1 MRNELTRHLASRYP
15 TLKKYQVTDSVNS
28 YIAAVM
34 KEIAVQY
41 ANVTSEDIEAGEFS
55 FAADLV
61 NKASGQ
67 VSIGKKRPR
76 VYSVMQSDPCTS
88 LVISTY
94 TGNSIS
100 KRVSKVTFNPKYK
113 KDILNEL
120 ITSNYALTPAHLDE
134 LDEKSNYSIAVD
146 LDALES
152 YIKNTTELLAKA
164 SDGKYK
170 EKLARNKL
178 ASERIKQRA
187 ELQADGSY
195 LVKEYWTQIDSGR
208 VHGHGLSL
216 QLVAKEVRHA
226 ALGRCAKIDFKASSY
241 AILTSLAL
249 AINPTL
255 KVEALKSYI
264 KYRTPMRIRIAKAVG
279 ISEDWMK
286 TIFTSLGFG
295 AEVKEN
301 KHNSICKKIGNE
313 KFNLLVANQE
323 FVYIKQELDLVRD
336 TILKSDAFKGDG
348 FAIGDNTYS
357 ALDSKT
363 GKKRTKNQKMAWIF
377 QACERM
383 ALDIVIKKM
392 PDNYTILLPVH
403 DCLYIKQR
411 LPSHVVL
418 DLKDNL
424 LQLFPL
430 LDFEQELIIPI
441 HAAEDH
447 DKYNAAI
454 DQEEA
459 AHKQR
464 IALAEL
470 GARGFKSEFFEMDS
484 AFRTE
489 TDYSNETDAEYELRR
504 KQQFLSDVQRHEES
518 METENYGAQRKVSMP
533 PSLFV
538 YISKPLQN
546 SRLSAY

>member
-1 MRNELTRHLASRYP
+1 MRNELTKNLASRYP
-15 TLKKYQVTDSVNS
+15 ALKNYQITTCVNS
-28 YIAAVM
+28 YVAEVM
-34 KEIAVQY
+34 KEIALRF
-41 ANVTSEDIEAGEFS
+41 ATITSEDIEAGEFS

-76 VYSVMQSDPCTS
+76 VYSVMQSDPSTS
-88 LVISTY
+88 LVISIY
-94 TGNSIS
+94 KGNSHS

-113 KDILNEL
+113 KDILNEF
-120 ITSNYALTPAHLDE
+120 ITNNYALTPTYMKVLDG
-134 LDEKSNYSIAVD
+134 KSNYSIAVD

-170 EKLARNKL
+170 EKLARNKI

-249 AINPTL
+249 AINPEL

-264 KYRTPMRIRIAKAVG
+264 KYRTPMRIRIARSVG
-279 ISEDWMK
+279 ISEDRMK

-295 AEVKEN
+295 AEVKDN
-301 KHNSICKKIGNE
+301 PFNSICKMLGKE
-313 KFNLLVANQE
+313 RFNLLVANQE
-323 FVYIKQELDLVRD
+323 FAYIKEELELVRS
-336 TILKSDAFKGDG
+336 TILNSDAFKGDG
-348 FAIGDNTYS
+348 FVIGNNTYID
-357 ALDSKT
+357 LDSKT
-363 GKKRTKNQKMAWIF
+363 GKKRTKNQKMAWIY

-383 ALDIVIKKM
+383 ALDIVVEKM
-392 PDNYTILLPVH
+392 PDNYTMLLPVH
-403 DCLYIKQR
+403 DCIYIKQR

-418 DLKDNL
+418 DLKNHL

-447 DKYNAAI
+447 DKYNDAI

-459 AHKQR
+459 AHKQS

-489 TDYSNETDAEYELRR
+489 KDYSNESDAEYELRR
-504 KQQFLSDVQRHEES
+504 KQQFWLDVQQHEES
-518 METENYGAQRKVSMP
+518 MDIENHGEKRKLSMP

-538 YISKPLQN
+538 YIPEAFQN
-546 SRLSAY
+546 SQYMLD

>member
-1 MRNELTRHLASRYP
+1 MRSELEKLLASRYP
-15 TLKKYQVTDSVNS
+15 KLKNYQITTCVNS
-28 YIAAVM
+28 YVDAVM
-34 KEIAVQY
+34 KEIAMRFSTI
-41 ANVTSEDIEAGEFS
+41 TSEDIEAGEFS
-55 FAADLV
+55 FSADLV
-61 NKASGQ
+61 NKNSGQ
-67 VSIGKKRPR
+67 TSIDGMRMR
-76 VYSVMQSDPCTS
+76 VYSVMQSDPSTS

-94 TGNSIS
+94 KGNSIS

-120 ITSNYALTPAHLDE
+120 IKSNYALTPEYLDE
-134 LDEKSNYSIAVD
+134 LDQKSNYSISVD
-146 LDALES
+146 MDALDS
-152 YIKNTTELLAKA
+152 YIKNTEQLLATA
-164 SDGKYK
+164 RNTKYI
-170 EKLARNKL
+170 EKLTRNLL
-178 ASERIKQRA
+178 ASRRIKQRA
-187 ELQADGSY
+187 VLQEDGSY
-195 LVKEYWTQIDSGR
+195 IVKEYWTQIDSGR

-249 AINPTL
+249 AINPQL

-264 KYRTPMRIRIAKAVG
+264 KYRTAVRIRIAEAVG
-279 ISEDWMK
+279 VSVDWMK

-295 AEVKEN
+295 AEVKDN
-301 KHNSICKKIGNE
+301 KHNTIRKKLGKE

-323 FVYIKQELDLVRD
+323 FAYIKQELDLVRD
-336 TILKSDAFKGDG
+336 TILKSDAFNGSD
-348 FAIGDNTYS
+348 FVIGDNTYIDI
-357 ALDSKT
+357 DSKT

-383 ALDIVIKKM
+383 ALDIVIDKM
-392 PDNYTILLPVH
+392 PDNYAMLLAVH
-403 DCLYIKQR
+403 DCIYIKQR
-411 LPSHVVL
+411 LPADVML
-418 DLKDNL
+418 DLKDQL

-441 HAAEDH
+441 HAVEDH
-447 DKYNAAI
+447 DKYNDAI

-484 AFRTE
+484 AFRTD
-489 TDYSNETDAEYELRR
+489 TDYSIETDAEYELRR
-504 KQQFLSDVQRHEES
+504 KQEFIRDVQEHDES
-518 METENYGAQRKVSMP
+518 LELENYVERRKVSIP
-533 PSLFV
+533 PSLYV
-538 YISKPLQN
+538 YIPKPLQ
-546 SRLSAY
+546 Y